1 MIFTFKKIT
10 ALPPAKTHPG
20 KKKRK
25 NLSDKRLSFVMFY
38 YLITFLLSFKK
49 NPKNKK
55 NKKTNLEAKM
65 ECMKIQTYLRWMQ
78 MLIWFICRNQLRLAV
93 LVQVQVQFIWF
104 HLIILYSHEV
114 IGALDKY
121 IWHLPP
127 TFSKKN
133 IGFLY
138 HKKLWV
144 MTACRVLC
152 SGLIYFWRNMN
163 ISSIICFSKSPSINT
178 LYYTVAYGTLWICC
192 SQNTSLNENAL
203 TESAENFGI
212 G

>member
-1 MIFTFKKIT
+1 
-10 ALPPAKTHPG
+10 
-20 KKKRK
+20 
-25 NLSDKRLSFVMFY
+25 MFY

-49 NPKNKK
+49 KKKKKRKKKEEEQKK
-55 NKKTNLEAKM
+55 NLKAKI

-78 MLIWFICRNQLRLAV
+78 MLIWFICRKQLGLAV
-93 LVQVQVQFIWF
+93 LVQVQFIWF
-104 HLIILYSHEV
+104 HLITLYSNEV

-121 IWHLPP
+121 SIHLPP
-127 TFSKKN
+127 TFSKKKM
-133 IGFLY
+133 GFLY

-144 MTACRVLC
+144 MTTCRVLC

-163 ISSIICFSKSPSINT
+163 ISSIFCFSKSPSINT
-178 LYYTVAYGTLWICC
+178 LYYTVAYWTLWRCC

-203 TESAENFGI
+203 TESAEYFGI